1 MTGTGRGGGGE
12 TSPPQAP
19 DRQDLPSWHN
29 VPPGSP
35 RGSGPGWP
43 GQPCPRGCTQT
54 LAPKRPRTR
63 SHSRTR
69 SRTHPQ
75 RWSRAPAPGGGGAG
89 ARLWESPGAGGVC
102 VGTRL
107 CGPWSLVPRGRC
119 VEAAEY
125 GLLYDFVRDLPRPP
139 GEARSTPV
147 TGTWP
152 GKSAC
157 PDGARP
163 ILPTTVSFT
172 VRDRPP
178 GTGPAVGAG
187 GVPPASGRQYTP
199 APAKPVTTAR
209 RAIRAPGRKPPSR
222 GEPPAAGAPGR
233 QGRLTRRRRSP
244 CRGPASSV
252 PAARAS
258 RSGGCARA

>member
-1 MTGTGRGGGGE
+1 MCHPGHPGVQVRGGPG
-12 TSPPQAP
+12 SHAHAAAPKPSHQAP
-19 DRQDLPSWHN
+19 AHPKPQPHSQPY
-29 VPPGSP
+29 PP
-35 RGSGPGWP
+35 
-43 GQPCPRGCTQT
+43 
-54 LAPKRPRTR
+54 PKMEP
-63 SHSRTR
+63 
-69 SRTHPQ
+69 
-75 RWSRAPAPGGGGAG
+75 
-89 ARLWESPGAGGVC
+89 SPGARGRRRSSALGESRRRGGVC

-209 RAIRAPGRKPPSR
+209 RAIRAPGRKPLSR
-222 GEPPAAGAPGR
+222 GEPSAAGPPGR

>member
-1 MTGTGRGGGGE
+1 VTGTGRGGGGE
-12 TSPPQAP
+12 TSPPRHPTGKICPHGTMCHPGHPGVQV
-19 DRQDLPSWHN
+19 RGG
-29 VPPGSP
+29 PGSHARAAAHTP
-35 RGSGPGWP
+35 S
-43 GQPCPRGCTQT
+43 
-54 LAPKRPRTR
+54 RP
-63 SHSRTR
+63 SA
-69 SRTHPQ
+69 
-75 RWSRAPAPGGGGAG
+75 RAPEAAAAAALALAAVPTPKDGAEPRRQGGGGAG

-163 ILPTTVSFT
+163 ILPTTVSFH
-172 VRDRPP
+172 RP
-178 GTGPAVGAG
+178 G
-187 GVPPASGRQYTP
+187 PPARDGSRCRRGRRP
-199 APAKPVTTAR
+199 ARFRQTVHTRPRETGHNRPARDTRPRPEATL
-209 RAIRAPGRKPPSR
+209 
-222 GEPPAAGAPGR
+222 AG
-233 QGRLTRRRRSP
+233 
-244 CRGPASSV
+244 
-252 PAARAS
+252 
-258 RSGGCARA
+258 